1 MGAAVYTPPPGRL
14 RLPKE
19 RITTSADGTYRRDAR
34 GRPTIICPVRNN
46 KHEPI
51 GNVAGRAVARMH
63 VETSA

>member
-1 MGAAVYTPPPGRL
+1 MSVAVATPPPGRL
-14 RLPKE
+14 RLPAA
-19 RITTSADGTYRRDAR
+19 RITTSADGTYKREPS
-34 GRPTIICPVRNN
+34 GRPAIIWPVRNN